1 MRMKLKNLKKLISVA
16 IICTMITALFVP
28 TLSVQAAETQA
39 IQNVIENY
47 TDIENSPYVINDVE
61 IYYSSVYV
69 HYSRRKSVK

>member
-69 HYSRRKSVK
+69 QIQG

>member
-1 MRMKLKNLKKLISVA
+1 MKLKNLKKLISVA

-47 TDIENSPYVINDVE
+47 TDVENSE
-61 IYYSSVYV
+61 A
-69 HYSRRKSVK
+69 RRFPTTVTETFELYP

>member
-47 TDIENSPYVINDVE
+47 TDVENSEYKLLNVTH
-61 IYYSSVYV
+61 S
-69 HYSRRKSVK
+69 